1 MVQFQV
7 SLAIG
12 DIAVR
17 DYTLYDKNDL
27 INLKNYMIEFCLK
40 REK

>member
-1 MVQFQV
+1 MVQFQI

-17 DYTLYDKNDL
+17 DYTLYDKSDL
-27 INLKNYMIEFCLK
+27 LRLKNFMIEFCLQ
-40 REK
+40 REE

>member
-7 SLAIG
+7 TLAIG

-17 DYTLYDKNDL
+17 DYTLYEQRDL
-27 INLKNYMIEFCLK
+27 IQLKNYMIEYCLK
-40 REK
+40 RPT